1 MAKNDQHDPLN
12 QHTFTQRRKALKTLT
27 LAGTAG
33 LLSMSGVSML
43 HAQDKKK
50 LVFLTPFGFQL
61 SFSPVL
67 YAVASGLFA
76 KEGIEVEVVGGR
88 GAAQSIQ
95 LVAAGQA
102 QIGRTGG
109 ANYMT
114 SRINNDAPIISIAT
128 IAQQSPFQLISGK
141 DKPINSVKEMAGKTI
156 GIASLGGSMEGTV
169 DLMLMRAGVDKKS
182 VTLQRVP
189 DNPASLGLIQS
200 GRIDGFFGNT
210 STATRLIVQN
220 HPVATMRVDDGF
232 PGQVYVVDEKTL
244 VSNRGAYIS
253 FLRATFASVSQ
264 IAAMDEAGL
273 KKAIDLMAGKFELGG
288 LNDMKVAIA
297 DLRNNAALWTS
308 HGAKNVL
315 KNDEKQW
322 AEALDLL
329 VTAKLIKAKPSKP
342 VYTNELWEASRA

>member
-1 MAKNDQHDPLN
+1 MAKNDQHDQLN
-12 QHTFTQRRKALKTLT
+12 QPTFTQRRKALKTL
-27 LAGTAG
+27 AGTAG
-33 LLSMSGVSML
+33 LLSLSGVSML

-76 KEGIEVEVVGGR
+76 KEGIEVEVIGGR

-114 SRINNDAPIISIAT
+114 ARINNDAPIISIAT
-128 IAQQSPFQLISGK
+128 IAQQSPFQLISAK
-141 DKPINSVKEMAGKTI
+141 DKPITAVKQLEGKTI

-169 DLMLMRAGVDKKS
+169 DLMLMRAGVEKKS

-210 STATRLIVQN
+210 STATRLTVQN
-220 HPVATMRVDDGF
+220 HPVATMRVEDGF

-244 VSNRGAYIS
+244 VSNREAYLS
-253 FLRATFASVSQ
+253 FLRAVRTSATE
-264 IAAMDEAGL
+264 IAGMNNAGL
-273 KKAIDLMAGKFELGG
+273 QKAIELMAGKYELGG
-288 LNDMKVAIA
+288 LNDLRVATA
-297 DLRNNAALWTS
+297 DLRNNSALWTS
-308 HGAKNVL
+308 HGMENVL

-329 VTAKLIKAKPSKP
+329 VKAKLIKAKPSKLP
-342 VYTNELWEASRA
+342 YTNELWEASRA